1 MNDTTPEIENKLT
14 QLYQNKSGEEKLLL
28 ALGMFESAREIV
40 TSSISK
46 NLSDS
51 DFRRELFLRFY
62 GNDFNKKERENI
74 LSHF

>member
-1 MNDTTPEIENKLT
+1 MNDTTPEIENKLN
-14 QLYQNKSGEEKLLL
+14 QIYLSKSGEEKLLI
-28 ALGMFESAREIV
+28 ALQMFETAKKIV
-40 TSSISK
+40 ISSMPK

-62 GNDFNKKERENI
+62 GDDFSKKERENI